1 MLSTRMNPRKSR
13 WLWIACIWL
22 ALGLLSAIQ
31 NIIFMRAQVLRLPWL
46 HTFISLLFI
55 WLPWALA
62 TPFVLDLGRKY
73 PLRLRP
79 FSTWFRHF
87 AAYASISLVS
97 AAWFVCLD
105 KLLTPLSIKGSLL
118 NDWFD
123 TLKMQSVFDLTLYS
137 SVLLVGYML
146 DYRERLARQ
155 QTEAAKLNEQL
166 SKAQLSALRQQIQ
179 PHFLF
184 NTLNA
189 VVGLVRDGRNDAA
202 VSMIVILSELLVR
215 VLKDSDRHETS
226 LGEELAFVQKYL
238 YIQKMRFA
246 DRLRLLINVPKD
258 LLSARVP
265 TFVLQPIVENAIKHG
280 IAKRAQG
287 GLIQIRAARS
297 NGSLILDVYN
307 EGPDLLPDTKQSG
320 TGLSNMRIRLEA
332 LYGTT
337 FSLKMRNQEP
347 CGVEVSVS
355 VPFSEE

>member
-1 MLSTRMNPRKSR
+1 M
-13 WLWIACIWL
+13 
-22 ALGLLSAIQ
+22 
-31 NIIFMRAQVLRLPWL
+31 
-46 HTFISLLFI
+46 H
-55 WLPWALA
+55 
-62 TPFVLDLGRKY
+62 
-73 PLRLRP
+73 
-79 FSTWFRHF
+79 
-87 AAYASISLVS
+87 
-97 AAWFVCLD
+97 
-105 KLLTPLSIKGSLL
+105 
-118 NDWFD
+118 
-123 TLKMQSVFDLTLYS
+123 SVFDLTLYS
-137 SVLLVGYML
+137 SVLLVGYVL

-155 QTEAAKLNEQL
+155 QAEAARLNEQL

-202 VSMIVILSELLVR
+202 VSMIVLLSELLLR
-215 VLKDSDRHETS
+215 VLKDSDRQETS
-226 LGEELAFVQKYL
+226 LGEELEFLQKYL
-238 YIQKMRFA
+238 HIQKMRFA

-265 TFVLQPIVENAIKHG
+265 TFILQPIVENAIKHG

-287 GLIQIRAARS
+287 GLIQISAARS

-307 EGPDLLPDTKQSG
+307 EGAGLLPDTNQSG

-337 FSLKMRNQEP
+337 FSLSIRNQEQS
-347 CGVEVSVS
+347 GVEVSVS

>member
-1 MLSTRMNPRKSR
+1 M
-13 WLWIACIWL
+13 
-22 ALGLLSAIQ
+22 
-31 NIIFMRAQVLRLPWL
+31 
-46 HTFISLLFI
+46 
-55 WLPWALA
+55 
-62 TPFVLDLGRKY
+62 
-73 PLRLRP
+73 
-79 FSTWFRHF
+79 
-87 AAYASISLVS
+87 
-97 AAWFVCLD
+97 
-105 KLLTPLSIKGSLL
+105 

-202 VSMIVILSELLVR
+202 VSMIVILSELLLR

-238 YIQKMRFA
+238 HIQKMRFA

-287 GLIQIRAARS
+287 GLIQIRAVRS